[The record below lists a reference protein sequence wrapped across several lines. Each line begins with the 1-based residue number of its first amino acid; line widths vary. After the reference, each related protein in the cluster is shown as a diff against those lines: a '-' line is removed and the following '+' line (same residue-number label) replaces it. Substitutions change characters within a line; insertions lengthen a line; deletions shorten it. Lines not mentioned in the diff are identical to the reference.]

1 MTIWKID
8 ISTFTRLTATKPG
21 RDKGLQGQGAA
32 RKGFSRPRLLVLIIS
47 LQIIIFVVWMKLINK
62 ETENHDED
70 GGSDEVEYYWIII
83 LSTLKFSNWKNC
95 REPQNMMAISDQG
108 FPQKKKIRI
117 SKDEVKVSFVQ
128 NFVKFQ
134 TRISY
139 WWISQKH
146 TKHFFFQLIKLS
158 PGS

>member
-1 MTIWKID
+1 MSSRGNFFRWPAWNHVTIWKID

-21 RDKGLQGQGAA
+21 RDKGFQGQGAA
-32 RKGFSRPRLLVLIIS
+32 RKGFIGQRLLVLIIS
-47 LQIIIFVVWMKLINK
+47 LQIIIFVAWMKLINK

-108 FPQKKKIRI
+108 FPQKRW
-117 SKDEVKVSFVQ
+117 SESFVCPKFREVPDQ
-128 NFVKFQ
+128 N
-134 TRISY
+134 
-139 WWISQKH
+139 
-146 TKHFFFQLIKLS
+146 
-158 PGS
+158 